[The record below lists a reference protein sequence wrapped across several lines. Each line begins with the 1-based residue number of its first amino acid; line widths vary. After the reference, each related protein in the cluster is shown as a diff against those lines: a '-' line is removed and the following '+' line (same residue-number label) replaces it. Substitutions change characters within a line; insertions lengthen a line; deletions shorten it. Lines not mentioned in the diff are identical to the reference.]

1 MARIIT
7 YIILISAIV
16 LSGILIYR
24 YTEIQKADKAKFLAL
39 QNTASTTIPSLDTA
53 TTTASTTKSVYE
65 TAIAHNTDMFETVS
79 VSNGELVKPKTKVT
93 GSVRG
98 NWYFEAS
105 FPVELRS
112 ATGTVFWTG
121 VAKTN
126 SNWMTTNFAPFS
138 TIINYTPFGT
148 PTPAVLVLKKDNP
161 SGEPINDDELQI
173 PVVVQ

>member
-1 MARIIT
+1 M
-7 YIILISAIV
+7 
-16 LSGILIYR
+16 
-24 YTEIQKADKAKFLAL
+24 
-39 QNTASTTIPSLDTA
+39 ASTTVANLDTA

-79 VSNGELVKPKTKVT
+79 VANGDLIKLKTKVT

-126 SNWMTTNFAPFS
+126 SNWMTTNFVPFS
-138 TIINYTPFGT
+138 VVLNYTPFGT

-161 SGEPINDDELQI
+161 SGEAIYDDELQI
-173 PVVVQ
+173 PVMVQ